1 MVSTRSTTTKDNTS
15 NDDASDNNNNNINET
30 ENINEVERDNN
41 NITTATTTNTEIITM
56 TTTTETIA
64 DETQKK
70 SNEFYIRSHQVMGTD
85 VQVTSVTDDLAHNP
99 SGENLFSRLSPL
111 PNLNTS
117 DNLNDEENLQS
128 TVLSKT
134 KPSLTET
141 TNDGEN
147 LKSRVSPAPTSTNT
161 TVHET
166 DPEQSI
172 VDTAHKSSKCSST
185 SQNQISR
192 DQQATNVETL
202 HTVTDVTG
210 VSTNIENISVPP
222 SFGTVTSYNEQPLT
236 ENSTDMLTVL
246 VETNTVTKSKTKKRN
261 PTPKK
266 NVTAEKHSEVITVD
280 DKNSTAEQVSAENL
294 GNPSTVALQ
303 TGTPTTRGRTRK
315 QSSQKNIQISTL
327 TVSTSE
333 QMLSENLGEP
343 STLALQTTTPTS
355 TKTKSKQKKQSPQKN
370 IKVSIPTELSNPNKA
385 FFRSL
390 VTDYSL
396 PMNLLQIALFLQS
409 TDNTVICQPQV
420 NYRPL
425 SISNIKTKRFIE
437 NMEGT
442 TGDLNEE
449 MHVILYEITN
459 IEQTGKTVPIYSV
472 YTTDEESITGKQET
486 LVYAQHPTVG
496 ELYKLAKIIQPNNE
510 WKIDPPVDRLATAD
524 EIQKVFCPDRVK
536 ELYTETTYFHSKLNL
551 ALGTHERNPKNTAQ
565 IQAAFATEKSSFQKT
580 HRIRFAIIGGLHRVA
595 LAAHMFGNY
604 VLDNKRPTKAPSN
617 TYNFNGKSVL
627 NSVLAVHLC
636 IPHDRKL
643 DETFVSHC
651 REYSCIVQ
659 NRKSESF
666 GPTIKSEMYLL
677 LTSLSKPET
686 NFKRHINS
694 TFWTDAQV
702 SHST

>member
-1 MVSTRSTTTKDNTS
+1 LN
-15 NDDASDNNNNNINET
+15 ASDNLTN
-30 ENINEVERDNN
+30 RDNLQS
-41 NITTATTTNTEIITM
+41 T
-56 TTTTETIA
+56 
-64 DETQKK
+64 
-70 SNEFYIRSHQVMGTD
+70 V
-85 VQVTSVTDDLAHNP
+85 HNL
-99 SGENLFSRLSPL
+99 SGENLNSRLSP
-111 PNLNTS
+111 S
-117 DNLNDEENLQS
+117 DNLNDEKNLQS
-128 TVLSKT
+128 TVLSET
-134 KPSLTET
+134 KASLTDIP
-141 TNDGEN
+141 NDGEN

-161 TVHET
+161 TVHIT

-172 VDTAHKSSKCSST
+172 VDTAPKSPKCSST

-210 VSTNIENISVPP
+210 VSTN
-222 SFGTVTSYNEQPLT
+222 
-236 ENSTDMLTVL
+236 TVL
-246 VETNTVTKSKTKKRN
+246 IETNTVTKSKTKKRN

-280 DKNSTAEQVSAENL
+280 DKNSTAEQVS
-294 GNPSTVALQ
+294 V
-303 TGTPTTRGRTRK
+303 
-315 QSSQKNIQISTL
+315 
-327 TVSTSE
+327 
-333 QMLSENLGEP
+333 ENLGEP

-385 FFRSL
+385 FFQSL
-390 VTDYSL
+390 ITDYSL

-425 SISNIKTKRFIE
+425 SISNIKTKRFIA

-449 MHVILYEITN
+449 MHVMLYEVTDVEIP
-459 IEQTGKTVPIYSV
+459 GRTVPIYSV
-472 YTTDEESITGKQET
+472 YTTDEESIIGKQET
-486 LVYAQHPTVG
+486 LIYAQHPTIR
-496 ELYKLAKIIQPNNE
+496 ELYKFAKIIQPDKQ
-510 WKIDPPVDRLATAD
+510 WKLEPPVDRYAEAD
-524 EIQKVFCPDRVK
+524 DIEKVFCADTVK
-536 ELYTETTYFHSKLNL
+536 ELYTETTYFYQQSNVGL
-551 ALGTHERNPKNTAQ
+551 AKKGRKPKNTAQ
-565 IQAAFATEKSSFQKT
+565 IQAAFATAKSSFQKT

-604 VLDNKRPTKAPSN
+604 VLDNKRPTKAHPN

-627 NSVLAVHLC
+627 NSVLAVHLL
-636 IPHDRKL
+636 IPHRQKL
-643 DETFVSHC
+643 DDIFISHC

-677 LTSLSKPET
+677 LTGLSKPET

-694 TFWTDAQV
+694 TFWTNDQV
-702 SHST
+702 SHTI

>member
-1 MVSTRSTTTKDNTS
+1 
-15 NDDASDNNNNNINET
+15 
-30 ENINEVERDNN
+30 
-41 NITTATTTNTEIITM
+41 
-56 TTTTETIA
+56 
-64 DETQKK
+64 
-70 SNEFYIRSHQVMGTD
+70 
-85 VQVTSVTDDLAHNP
+85 
-99 SGENLFSRLSPL
+99 
-111 PNLNTS
+111 LNTS
-117 DNLNDEENLQS
+117 DNLNDGKNLQS

-134 KPSLTET
+134 KASLTDT
-141 TNDGEN
+141 PNDGEN

-172 VDTAHKSSKCSST
+172 VDTTHKSSKCSST

-192 DQQATNVETL
+192 DQQATNIETI

-236 ENSTDMLTVL
+236 ENSNDMLTVL
-246 VETNTVTKSKTKKRN
+246 VETNTVTKSKTN
-261 PTPKK
+261 NTNSTPKK
-266 NVTAEKHSEVITVD
+266 NVTAEKLSEVITFYN
-280 DKNSTAEQVSAENL
+280 KNSTVSAENL
-294 GNPSTVALQ
+294 GNPSTIALE
-303 TGTPTTRGRTRK
+303 TGTPIQIKDRNKKQSPQKNTKISTPTTSTIKQVSAENLGNASPLAVQKATPTRRSRTTK
-315 QSSQKNIQISTL
+315 QSSQTTIEVSTL

-425 SISNIKTKRFIE
+425 SISNIKTNRFIA

-449 MHVILYEITN
+449 MHVILYEVTDV
-459 IEQTGKTVPIYSV
+459 ETPGRTVPIYSV
-472 YTTDEESITGKQET
+472 YTTDEESIIGKQET
-486 LVYAQHPTVG
+486 LIYAQHPTIR
-496 ELYKLAKIIQPNNE
+496 ELYKFAKIIQPDKQ
-510 WKIDPPVDRLATAD
+510 WKLEPPVDRYAEAD
-524 EIQKVFCPDRVK
+524 DIEKVFCADTVK
-536 ELYTETTYFHSKLNL
+536 ELYTETTYFYQQSNVGL
-551 ALGTHERNPKNTAQ
+551 AKKGRKPKNTAQ
-565 IQAAFATEKSSFQKT
+565 IQAAFATAKSSFQKT

-604 VLDNKRPTKAPSN
+604 VLDNKRPTKAHPN

-627 NSVLAVHLC
+627 NSVLAVHLL
-636 IPHDRKL
+636 IPHSQKL
-643 DETFVSHC
+643 DEIFISHC

-677 LTSLSKPET
+677 LTGLSKPET

-694 TFWTDAQV
+694 TFWTNDQV
-702 SHST
+702 SHTI